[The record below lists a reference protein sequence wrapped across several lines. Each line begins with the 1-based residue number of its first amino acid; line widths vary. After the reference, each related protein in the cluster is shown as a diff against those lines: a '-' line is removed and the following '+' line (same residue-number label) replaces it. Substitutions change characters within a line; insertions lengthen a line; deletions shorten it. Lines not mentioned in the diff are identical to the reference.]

1 MLFIIG
7 YILGIISGGF
17 IVAVVAG
24 ANSNRED

>member
-1 MLFIIG
+1 MLFFIG

-24 ANSNRED
+24 ANGDKEE

>member
-1 MLFIIG
+1 MFLLG
-7 YILGIISGGF
+7 YILGLLSGGF